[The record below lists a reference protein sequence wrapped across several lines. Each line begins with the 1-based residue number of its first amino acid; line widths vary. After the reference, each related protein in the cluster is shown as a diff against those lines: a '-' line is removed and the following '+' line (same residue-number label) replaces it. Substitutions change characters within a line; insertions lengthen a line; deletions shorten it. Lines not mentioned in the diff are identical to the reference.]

1 MKLLQEK
8 TDNTNPVA
16 LAIFVV
22 PLLICAGMSSCSLSD
37 FHEARAIVAEAD
49 SLRAEGMMCSDSIG
63 LAEAYET
70 LGKWQWCYAD
80 EYAHACYHYGRLL
93 RDKDNPVTAMQC
105 FINATHSRTH
115 DYHIL
120 GRVYSN
126 MGTLC
131 HLAEEYPLSY
141 DMYERCSEM
150 FLRNGD
156 SLLYYYG
163 LNNMAFELAEQGR
176 KEDALSLLAK
186 IQTACTNG
194 GVIIKILETK
204 AEIYI
209 KAGQPDSA
217 ACCIKELNLLGY
229 KDPAGMLIMA
239 QSFSRM
245 GIRDSAILYANCV
258 LSDTNSSFQNRFNA
272 LYLLSHNDTT
282 LNQDEIR
289 VIASERED
297 IRYYEYEPLK
307 EQLVNAVQLLMY
319 DLHHKP
325 DLRWLYVMIATI
337 CVIGLSI
344 FVYIYRKRKQH
355 QLLTQQIGDLENTA
369 STIQQKHNELTE
381 LYITNQQRIKDD
393 ILNKCELLRHN
404 KDFTTHYAWND
415 FERMN
420 SAIDQQFYMLALKLR
435 RKEVLNETELRLC
448 VLVLVGFSRVEIA
461 EMLPYALNSVGK
473 LKDHTAKL
481 LGTTGKNLR
490 DFLLNLAIEG

>member
-1 MKLLQEK
+1 MKRLREK
-8 TDNTNPVA
+8 ADSINHVA

-22 PLLICAGMSSCSLSD
+22 PLFICAGMSSCSLSD
-37 FHEARAIVAEAD
+37 FHEAQAIVAEAD
-49 SLRAEGMMCSDSIG
+49 SLRAEGMMYSDSIC
-63 LAEAYET
+63 LAEAFET

-93 RDKDNPVTAMQC
+93 RDKDNPVAAMQC

-131 HLAEEYPLSY
+131 HLAGEYPLSY

-156 SLLYYYG
+156 TLLYYYG
-163 LNNMAFELAEQGR
+163 LNDMAVELAEQGK
-176 KEDALSLLAK
+176 KEDALAIISHIELSCADK
-186 IQTACTNG
+186 W
-194 GVIIKILETK
+194 VIIKTLETN
-204 AEIYI
+204 ALAYFYV
-209 KAGQPDSA
+209 QQ
-217 ACCIKELNLLGY
+217 Y
-229 KDPAGMLIMA
+229 
-239 QSFSRM
+239 
-245 GIRDSAILYANCV
+245 DSAIFNAKQLYRLGNSEPTGILICAQSYSDLGVKDSAVFYAKKV
-258 LSDTNSSFQNRFNA
+258 LQVSQDLFHRNNA
-272 LYLLSHNDTT
+272 LYILTNDDENKDKESIRQTASNRADVQKLL
-282 LNQDEIR
+282 EIR
-289 VIASERED
+289 QGKLS
-297 IRYYEYEPLK
+297 
-307 EQLVNAVQLLMY
+307 QAVQLLEQ
-319 DLHHKP
+319 DLHRKP
-325 DLRWLYVMIATI
+325 DMRWLYAIIATI
-337 CVIGLSI
+337 CVIGLSL
-344 FVYIYRKRKQH
+344 FVYISRKRKQH

-381 LYITNQQRIKDD
+381 LYTTSQQRIKDD

-415 FERMN
+415 FEQMN

-490 DFLLNLAIEG
+490 NFLLNLAIEG